1 MAIMGAAE
9 CIPPT
14 ILRKIWNRGRLDKV
28 LIHTQRALYVKN
40 STFNLWRNESKKPT
54 FAVIY
59 ETSIL
64 TFQSTPLLS
73 MYYFAP
79 NVDLVVCL

>member
-1 MAIMGAAE
+1 MAIMGPAE
-9 CIPPT
+9 CIPST
-14 ILRKIWNRGRLDKV
+14 ILRKTWNSGRLYKV
-28 LIHTQRALYVKN
+28 PIHTQRALYVKEN

-64 TFQSTPLLS
+64 TFQWTPFCQRTILRQMWTS
-73 MYYFAP
+73 
-79 NVDLVVCL
+79 